1 MLLVAFP
8 SLHADVV
15 CGILHLCT
23 QSSRRLFLGAQVF
36 PNDDK
41 HTARCAMAVGTQRC
55 YWFGKTRLK
64 LELGFYVATTLKQY
78 VGDQQLKFWCIQN
91 VGSLQ
96 KHENLAFCWFLT
108 SFSAAARASGASRR
122 PPQQTRTVLYSR
134 DTVRV
139 YIRYAYLY
147 AVFSNPAAQRAGSRR
162 WKSAQPPTP
171 HTQAGGA
178 PPGRPRAAPTA
189 RKASSQ
195 ERGLL
200 HW

>member
-1 MLLVAFP
+1 MSFACIPSDSCMLLVAFP

-36 PNDDK
+36 SNDDK
-41 HTARCAMAVGTQRC
+41 HTARWAMAVGTQWC

-108 SFSAAARASGASRR
+108 SFSAAARASGASRW

-139 YIRYAYLY
+139 YIRYAYIY
-147 AVFSNPAAQRAGSRR
+147 AVFSNPVLVAQADHRV
-162 WKSAQPPTP
+162 TP
-171 HTQAGGA
+171 QQ
-178 PPGRPRAAPTA
+178 
-189 RKASSQ
+189 SCL
-195 ERGLL
+195 RG
-200 HW
+200 

>member
-23 QSSRRLFLGAQVF
+23 QSARRLFLGAQVF
-36 PNDDK
+36 SNDDK

-64 LELGFYVATTLKQY
+64 LELRFYVATTLKQY

-108 SFSAAARASGASRR
+108 SFSAAARASGASRW

-139 YIRYAYLY
+139 YIRYAYIY
-147 AVFSNPAAQRAGSRR
+147 AVFSNPAQ
-162 WKSAQPPTP
+162 
-171 HTQAGGA
+171 
-178 PPGRPRAAPTA
+178 
-189 RKASSQ
+189 KAKAIATSKIVVN
-195 ERGLL
+195 LP
-200 HW
+200 

>member
-1 MLLVAFP
+1 MPLQN
-8 SLHADVV
+8 
-15 CGILHLCT
+15 HL
-23 QSSRRLFLGAQVF
+23 QRSRQHWTTCGAQVF
-36 PNDDK
+36 SNDDK
-41 HTARCAMAVGTQRC
+41 HTARCAMALGTQRC

-96 KHENLAFCWFLT
+96 KQENLAFCWFLT

-147 AVFSNPAAQRAGSRR
+147 AVFSNLAESTSCSTR
-162 WKSAQPPTP
+162 TL
-171 HTQAGGA
+171 TDI
-178 PPGRPRAAPTA
+178 
-189 RKASSQ
+189 
-195 ERGLL
+195 
-200 HW
+200 

>member
-1 MLLVAFP
+1 
-8 SLHADVV
+8 
-15 CGILHLCT
+15 
-23 QSSRRLFLGAQVF
+23 
-36 PNDDK
+36 
-41 HTARCAMAVGTQRC
+41 MAVGTQRC

-91 VGSLQ
+91 VGGLQ

-147 AVFSNPAAQRAGSRR
+147 AVFYNPGTH
-162 WKSAQPPTP
+162 K
-171 HTQAGGA
+171 
-178 PPGRPRAAPTA
+178 
-189 RKASSQ
+189 
-195 ERGLL
+195 
-200 HW
+200 

>member
-64 LELGFYVATTLKQY
+64 LELGFYVATTFKQY

-96 KHENLAFCWFLT
+96 KHENLAFCWFLILILCGGT
-108 SFSAAARASGASRR
+108 RVWRQSTA
-122 PPQQTRTVLYSR
+122 PPA
-134 DTVRV
+134 D
-139 YIRYAYLY
+139 AYCI
-147 AVFSNPAAQRAGSRR
+147 VFSRYGTRIYTLRVFIRRLFQPWDRRRRGRAGQRGWRQGLKGKGKGRGKGRR
-162 WKSAQPPTP
+162 KGQ
-171 HTQAGGA
+171 
-178 PPGRPRAAPTA
+178 GRTRST
-189 RKASSQ
+189 S
-195 ERGLL
+195 
-200 HW
+200 WM